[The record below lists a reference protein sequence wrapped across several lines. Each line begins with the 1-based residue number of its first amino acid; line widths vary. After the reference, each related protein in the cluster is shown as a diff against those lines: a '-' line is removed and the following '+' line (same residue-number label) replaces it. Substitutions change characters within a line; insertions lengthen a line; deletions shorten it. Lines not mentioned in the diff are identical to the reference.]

1 MLKSE
6 QTLDTASM
14 ASTFSSSR
22 SVGSP
27 THTTAAHVLPARHD
41 IIKINSYLG
50 AGYHI
55 ALDADKD
62 WIHFIQLAVLQ
73 EGQAPE
79 LTATIHS
86 PPDPLGGS
94 IVDTSL
100 GHVSELMRW
109 CSG

>member
-22 SVGSP
+22 SVGPP

-73 EGQAPE
+73 EGQARQAYWP
-79 LTATIHS
+79 I
-86 PPDPLGGS
+86 
-94 IVDTSL
+94 
-100 GHVSELMRW
+100 R
-109 CSG
+109 